1 MIFFILIVVC
11 ISIIYIVCQFF
22 KFYLGHDYMF
32 GFTRLF
38 DLNEEANIPSVFS
51 SLILLLSS
59 IILTIIALLKARYR
73 ESFFLH
79 WSGLATLFFF
89 LFIDE
94 AVSLHELLTTPVR
107 MTLNASAFFYYAWI
121 IPYGMLLLLFIIG
134 YYKFIL
140 HLPAKIRFLFI
151 IAGITYIIGAI
162 GFEMFGGYYD
172 ELYSRQ
178 TIIYAV
184 CVLFE
189 ESLEMT
195 GIVLFI
201 YSLLLYLTLHYKKLL
216 IEIEFSNN

>member
-1 MIFFILIVVC
+1 
-11 ISIIYIVCQFF
+11 
-22 KFYLGHDYMF
+22 MF
-32 GFTRLF
+32 GLSPLF
-38 DLNEEANIPSVFS
+38 DLNKEANIPSVFS

-59 IILTIIALLKARYR
+59 IILTIIALLKVRYR

-94 AVSLHELLTTPVR
+94 AVSLHELLTTPIR
-107 MTLNASAFFYYAWI
+107 MALNTSAFFYYAWI

-140 HLPAKIRFLFI
+140 HLPVKIRFLFI

-172 ELYSRQ
+172 ELYGQQ